1 MFGEQPGLVN
11 DLTHPLKKKTDSS
24 IKIWEANVQLQ
35 TWASFFKDVY
45 KKSIDIANA
54 FEDDEG
60 IDLEIHQ

>member
-1 MFGEQPGLVN
+1 
-11 DLTHPLKKKTDSS
+11 
-24 IKIWEANVQLQ
+24 VQLQ

>member
-1 MFGEQPGLVN
+1 M
-11 DLTHPLKKKTDSS
+11 
-24 IKIWEANVQLQ
+24 QLQ
-35 TWASFFKDVY
+35 TWASFFKAVY